1 MKCFK
6 KLLSITTAA
15 AIMLGGLLG
24 SVAIPVNAATPTT
37 FYLRY
42 DIDDHEW
49 RVHVGELLEGDN
61 GKELYYLNN
70 GSEKV
75 NDGDIVVVVT
85 DSENTEKS
93 IGHSDIHID
102 AHLSNLTINRA
113 GVVLSTGGVDNCYVL
128 GESYAAITG
137 NVTNAY
143 VYDDAKCTF
152 HSNVTNLNLISSQA
166 NDVDVDVSVK
176 GTVSYVSV
184 SNPGGLVHEYF
195 NFVADSFYYDHASG
209 LMTDDDKYSKTGSAP
224 AAAATASATT
234 GTASQSNTSS
244 SSSSGEY
251 DDVPKTGEG
260 NLALWLLALSLIS
273 FAGCIAFR
281 RSAAKEA

>member
-15 AIMLGGLLG
+15 AIMLGGLF
-24 SVAIPVNAATPTT
+24 VFAAVPAKAATPTT

-42 DIDDHEW
+42 DIDKGDW
-49 RVHVGELLEGDN
+49 RMQVGQWLEDYE

-75 NDGDIVVVVT
+75 NDGDIVVVLT

-93 IGHSDIHID
+93 VGYSDIHID
-102 AHLSNLTINRA
+102 AHLSNLTVNRA
-113 GVVLSTGGVDNCYVL
+113 AVVLSAGGIDNCYVL
-128 GESYAAITG
+128 GGSYAAITG
-137 NVTNAY
+137 AVSNAY

-152 HSNVTNLNLISSQA
+152 HSNVTNLNLISSEK

-176 GTVSYVSV
+176 GTVSYVSI
-184 SNPGGLVHEYF
+184 SNPAGLVKEYF

-209 LMTDDDKYSKTGSAP
+209 LMVDDDKYSKTGDAP
-224 AAAATASATT
+224 AAAATAVATT
-234 GTASQSNTSS
+234 DTTSQSNASA
-244 SSSSGEY
+244 SSSGEY

-260 NLALWLLALSLIS
+260 NLALWLLALSVIS
-273 FAGCIAFR
+273 LAGCIAFR